1 MEIECRDDAVLF
13 WFNHNGGPH
22 FRARNGVLFLA
33 AMVKESPV
41 QEIDA
46 GAPQKQCVS
55 SKSDW
60 RH

>member
-1 MEIECRDDAVLF
+1 MEIECRDDAGLF

-22 FRARNGVLFLA
+22 FRARNSVLFLVHV

-46 GAPQKQCVS
+46 G
-55 SKSDW
+55 
-60 RH
+60 RHKKAMRQLQE